1 MMDFHHLRIEQST
14 DGAQTVWLD
23 VSNRPVNALS
33 EALLDEIEA
42 LIDQWESKA
51 PRLVLVRSAK
61 ESGFI
66 VGADL
71 KKICNI
77 QSDGEIQEYLLR
89 GQRLLARFQA
99 LKFPTVAYV
108 HGACLGGGLEFAM
121 AFQFRI
127 GKEDPKAKYA
137 MPETKLGLIP
147 GWGGTQRL
155 FELVSAE
162 VAVEMLFSGESI
174 DAAQALSSGL
184 IDAISDEASL
194 ASVVERLL
202 NESQDRRAKGANR
215 VEVSLEQLEVLMREY
230 QPWTPSQATIR
241 RAIHAGRKVSREDGL
256 RTERE
261 EFYALLSS
269 EVVQN
274 ALQRFR

>member
-51 PRLVLVRSAK
+51 PRLVLVSKRQRI
-61 ESGFI
+61 GVH

-99 LKFPTVAYV
+99 LKFPTSLM
-108 HGACLGGGLEFAM
+108 CM
-121 AFQFRI
+121 ARV
-127 GKEDPKAKYA
+127 
-137 MPETKLGLIP
+137 
-147 GWGGTQRL
+147 W
-155 FELVSAE
+155 E
-162 VAVEMLFSGESI
+162 VA
-174 DAAQALSSGL
+174 LSL
-184 IDAISDEASL
+184 RWPFN
-194 ASVVERLL
+194 SVLVGMIQKP
-202 NESQDRRAKGANR
+202 N
-215 VEVSLEQLEVLMREY
+215 MRCRK
-230 QPWTPSQATIR
+230 PS
-241 RAIHAGRKVSREDGL
+241 
-256 RTERE
+256 
-261 EFYALLSS
+261 
-269 EVVQN
+269 
-274 ALQRFR
+274 